1 MNWDQFN
8 RDVQRLTSAAHGR
21 VSLFIESDK
30 GVIEKDRHAVYP
42 AASTI
47 KIPILL
53 EALRQ
58 AESGEIDLKQS
69 ISISPAHITGGAG
82 ILQSLYHPTEMKLV
96 DLLSLMIV
104 VSDNSATNIIIDL
117 LGQNQIKQCINIM
130 NLQETKLQRK
140 MMDFEAG
147 RRGFENTTSAYDL
160 GICLKFL
167 TEDGL
172 LNEESRALGLEI
184 MGRQQF
190 RKLAYSVTSS
200 KIAVY
205 GKTGE
210 LPGVSHDCVIL
221 KKEHH
226 LLYGVALID
235 GITQAEE
242 ALIYFSRLGRLIEQY
257 MSNI

>member
-30 GVIEKDRHAVYP
+30 GVIEIDHHALYR

-47 KIPILL
+47 KIPILI

-58 AESGEIDLKQS
+58 AESGRLDLKQP
-69 ISISPAHITGGAG
+69 ISISSAHITGGAG
-82 ILQSLYHPTEMKLV
+82 ILQSLSLPAEMKLV

-104 VSDNSATNIIIDL
+104 VSDNSATNILIDL
-117 LGQNQIKQCINIM
+117 LGQNQIVQCLKVM

-140 MMDFEAG
+140 MMDIEAG

-167 TEDGL
+167 IEDGL
-172 LNEESRALGLEI
+172 LKEESRALALEM

-190 RKLAYSVTSS
+190 RKLAYSVNGS
-200 KIAVY
+200 KITVY

-210 LPGVSHDCVIL
+210 LPGVSHDCVIV
-221 KKEHH
+221 KKDHH
-226 LLYGVALID
+226 LLYAVVLMD
-235 GITQAEE
+235 GFTQAEE

-257 MSNI
+257 MSNS